1 MKDRCGGGDE
11 IKLVFL
17 MSWGRFMNTRS
28 PLAKSDG
35 REVRLLICNVT
46 LMYSLEANRGLLF
59 HIM

>member
-1 MKDRCGGGDE
+1 MKDRCEGRNE

-17 MSWGRFMNTRS
+17 MSWGRFMNMRS

-35 REVRLLICNVT
+35 REVRLLMCNVI
-46 LMYSLEANRGLLF
+46 LMYSPEANRGLLL